1 MTIIIGVYVFG
12 FIVNGFVSG
21 SIYKQAFFPRTSPQW
36 QRAMFLGCISL
47 PIVMA
52 IGYCFLCLLSMYYGS
67 LTSFPFRNLF
77 TVTLFWLLLCLPLH
91 TLGTILG
98 RSLRGNPNYPCRVAS
113 LPSPIA
119 PAAFYAKPSFIISIS
134 GLLPFGAIF
143 IEIFFIF
150 ASIWSYKYY
159 YVYGFLATVIGKELI

>member
-1 MTIIIGVYVFG
+1 MLVGYLVLCT
-12 FIVNGFVSG
+12 VSILYG
-21 SIYKQAFFPRTSPQW
+21 TLAAFPLRNV
-36 QRAMFLGCISL
+36 L
-47 PIVMA
+47 V
-52 IGYCFLCLLSMYYGS
+52 LCLLC
-67 LTSFPFRNLF
+67 TF
-77 TVTLFWLLLCLPLH
+77 VCLPLH

-98 RSLRGNPNYPCRVAS
+98 RSLHGNPCNPCRVAS

-119 PAAFYAKPSFIISIS
+119 PAAFYAQPRFIILVS

-159 YVYGFLATVIGKELI
+159 YVYGFLASVVGRCGSAE

>member
-1 MTIIIGVYVFG
+1 MGIAIGVYVIG
-12 FIVNGFVSG
+12 FLLNGFVSG

-36 QRAMFLGCISL
+36 QRAMIISCAGL
-47 PIVMA
+47 PAIIA
-52 IGYCFLCLLSMYYGS
+52 IGYSLLCLMSISYGS
-67 LTSFPFRNLF
+67 LTSFPFRNIF
-77 TVTLFWLLLCLPLH
+77 VVILFWLIICLPLH

-98 RSLRGNPNYPCRVAS
+98 RSLKGNPNYPCRVAS

-119 PAAFYAKPSFIISIS
+119 PAAFYAKPSFIIGVS

-159 YVYGFLATVIGKELI
+159 YVYGFLASVVGR

>member
-1 MTIIIGVYVFG
+1 M
-12 FIVNGFVSG
+12 NGFVSG

-47 PIVMA
+47 PLVMA
-52 IGYCFLCLLSMYYGS
+52 IGYCFLCFLSIYYGS

-91 TLGTILG
+91 TIGTILG

-119 PAAFYAKPSFIISIS
+119 PASFYAKPSFIITIS